1 MAKPELQNED
11 VAETENFSVWKS
23 KDEEGVLYHLELGG
37 ITLHL
42 DADDWHEL
50 VTLIK
55 AADKGM

>member
-37 ITLHL
+37 I
-42 DADDWHEL
+42 A
-50 VTLIK
+50 
-55 AADKGM
+55 